1 MYGYNYG
8 NLNNENQSS
17 NKENGSKLFYII
29 VILIFIVLLGILLYR
44 LFVKSEKKYQDIER
58 KLIEAATIYVI
69 NNNIAVNDEIYLD
82 VNTLQI
88 SIDSECSSSS
98 GVIFDGKN
106 YYPNLIC
113 NNYKSAISYNPSDND
128 KEIIKYRLVPNEK
141 TVDDVTIIVLVNDNN
156 FDHIEL
162 PNKEIKKDKYV
173 TYKVNENGIY
183 IFNIYDKNGT
193 LNEKRIEVNNILET
207 NYGKCTAIWKSD
219 GTDIKVNINN
229 DVIVNTYEYVLNDK
243 TETVI
248 SLNEYSSKTVK
259 PENVLVKVKTNDGKI
274 GKIKCNIDE
283 KIEPVIVTNEKG
295 KNCLEGFTC
304 YIQYDYQDS
313 NHPYCSMQPDTH
325 PNSCGGIGRNG
336 CSITA
341 ASMAIAN
348 MGVKSSK
355 GELYNPFTVH
365 EELYNFNYDKKM
377 GACWGGCSGWSKIKD
392 SIINAGLSA
401 SKTTNL
407 EKSVYEDIYAHLR
420 KGYPIIL
427 HAAKGNY
434 AMSNGHYLVLFAV
447 REDNAVY
454 MSDPSNKSGIKNDA
468 SGSEVDTWVML
479 DTLADGHIDN
489 FMMVGP
495 AGMF

>member
-29 VILIFIVLLGILLYR
+29 VILIFIVLLVFLIFKLFGKSNKGYHNLENR
-44 LFVKSEKKYQDIER
+44 LV
-58 KLIEAATIYVI
+58 EAAKAYVI
-69 NNNIAVNDEIYLD
+69 NNNIDTKNELYLD
-82 VNTLQI
+82 VSTLNV
-88 SIDSECSSSS
+88 SIDGECSLTS

-106 YYPNLIC
+106 YFPNLIC
-113 NNYKSAISYNPSDND
+113 KNYKSDISYNPSDND
-128 KEIIKYRLVPNEK
+128 KEMVKYRLIPSEK
-141 TVDDVTIIVLVNDNN
+141 TLDDVTIILSIDDDN
-156 FDHIEL
+156 FDYIEL

-193 LNEKRIEVNNILET
+193 LNEKRIEVNNIEVIDF
-207 NYGKCTAIWKSD
+207 GSCTAKWKSD
-219 GTDIKVNINN
+219 ST
-229 DVIVNTYEYVLNDK
+229 IVSVVPKTGLSVDTYEYIINDK
-243 TETVI
+243 TEI
-248 SLNEYSSKTVK
+248 INSLSEYNSKTIK
-259 PENVLVKVKTNDGKI
+259 PETVMVKVKTSDGKK

-283 KIEPVIVTNEKG
+283 KIEPVIITNEKG